1 LRKNEKNEKKS
12 SIDLVQQNHLR
23 TKKCRVRMACFWV
36 AILSEQSKGIVRITW
51 LLENFKKVYSNL
63 IKNYLLSCFNCHIN

>member
-1 LRKNEKNEKKS
+1 
-12 SIDLVQQNHLR
+12 
-23 TKKCRVRMACFWV
+23 MACFWV